1 MNLKSKSIIFRCSI
15 RSPEGFFWPN
25 QDGTEKLHACV
36 HGMGLKCE
44 YLGKIDFT
52 IETNLVLESKV
63 PLGTLDEKTSA
74 VVRNA
79 FDLSLL
85 YLKTF
90 FALHFY

>member
-1 MNLKSKSIIFRCSI
+1 MS
-15 RSPEGFFWPN
+15 
-25 QDGTEKLHACV
+25 
-36 HGMGLKCE
+36 LKCE